1 MSYEFQEL
9 NMNEIT
15 QEAAAI
21 NKDSTIM
28 DMFVKMP
35 EKDGFVLLR
44 FLPPVKNK
52 PLFCVTRIHRLGNRS
67 FHCVRTRKH
76 FPNGIYWVNE
86 SNNPA
91 EDCPICQEY
100 SRLWKVSNN
109 QSGEQQSRTQAQAR
123 EIKPIERYYWNVIV
137 RQQVNNRT
145 GQVEK
150 NVGPKILSCGKTLQS
165 IILESINGSEL
176 TGRPKLGNITHPVT
190 GRDFRIIK
198 KITKGSGGSEYPKY
212 DQSRFEDPCN
222 LGEDEQIK
230 QWLDAMH
237 DLEALKQFRP
247 RHELIEAMKEHFGS
261 KSGGTTNSWEGNAS
275 PMQIK
280 AQSAPVAES
289 SAAPVQAKAPSTPP
303 VESPVTDN
311 IDDMIDDEFNDAISR
326 IS

>member
-1 MSYEFQEL
+1 
-9 NMNEIT
+9 
-15 QEAAAI
+15 
-21 NKDSTIM
+21 
-28 DMFVKMP
+28 
-35 EKDGFVLLR
+35 
-44 FLPPVKNK
+44 
-52 PLFCVTRIHRLGNRS
+52 
-67 FHCVRTRKH
+67 
-76 FPNGIYWVNE
+76 
-86 SNNPA
+86 
-91 EDCPICQEY
+91 
-100 SRLWKVSNN
+100 LWKVSNN

-222 LGEDEQIK
+222 LGEDEQIR
-230 QWLDAMH
+230 QWLAAMH

-261 KSGGTTNSWEGNAS
+261 KGGSSSNSWEGNA
-275 PMQIK
+275 PMQVK
-280 AQSAPVAES
+280 APSIPPVEYAGS
-289 SAAPVQAKAPSTPP
+289 PAQAKAPSVPP
-303 VESPVTDN
+303 VESPATDN

>member
-1 MSYEFQEL
+1 MTYEFQEL
-9 NMNEIT
+9 DMNQIN

-35 EKDGFVLLR
+35 DKDGFVLLR
-44 FLPPVKNK
+44 FLPPMKGK
-52 PLFCVTRIHRLGNRS
+52 PLFSVTRIHRLGNRS
-67 FHCVRTRKH
+67 FHCCRQRKH
-76 FPNGIYWVNE
+76 FPNGIFWVNP

-100 SRLWKVSNN
+100 SRLWKVSNT
-109 QSGEQQSRTQAQAR
+109 QSGEQQNRTQAQAR

-137 RQQVNNRT
+137 RQQLNNKT

-198 KITKGSGGSEYPKY
+198 KIVKGSGGSEYPKY
-212 DQSRFEDPCN
+212 DQSRFEDVSQ

-230 QWLDAMH
+230 AWLVALH

-247 RHELIEAMKEHFGS
+247 RNELLEAMKDHFNGKVPQS
-261 KSGGTTNSWEGNAS
+261 AGWEEQAA
-275 PMQIK
+275 IK
-280 AQSAPVAES
+280 APNQPPVAAAPVA
-289 SAAPVQAKAPSTPP
+289 AAPAPAPAALTAEDLSG
-303 VESPVTDN
+303 
-311 IDDMIDDEFNDAISR
+311 IDDPDFNAALNMISQG
-326 IS
+326 